1 MSETISHR
9 DAYEELSCY
18 TLAHGHPSFIHQ
30 HVVDAF
36 AAQEADENTK
46 PIALTFALAGL
57 YLHVE
62 RGLSGRQVQ
71 LAHMKM
77 AQRKRQWPAFSLP
90 RERGTITAAAVIKA
104 SPGTK
109 RDQAID
115 GWCAS
120 VWEAFRG
127 NREVLVRLLA
137 EPPVIRA
144 ADDALPR
151 NLWSVVFGG
160 ASSLAREDQIKATI
174 G

>member
-1 MSETISHR
+1 MSQAISNR
-9 DAYEELSCY
+9 DAYYELSCY

-62 RGLSGRQVQ
+62 KRQTGRQVQ

-90 RERGTITAAAVIKA
+90 RERGTITAVDVLRAA
-104 SPGTK
+104 PGEE
-109 RDQAID
+109 RDRAID
-115 GWCAS
+115 SWCA
-120 VWEAFRG
+120 AFWDAFSG
-127 NREVLVRLLA
+127 NRDVVVGLLA
-137 EPPVIRA
+137 EYG
-144 ADDALPR
+144 L
-151 NLWSVVFGG
+151 
-160 ASSLAREDQIKATI
+160 
-174 G
+174 

>member
-1 MSETISHR
+1 MSETTSNR
-9 DAYEELSCY
+9 DAYHELSCY

-62 RGLSGRQVQ
+62 KGLSGRQVQ

-90 RERGTITAAAVIKA
+90 RNRGTITAADVLKTTAGVE
-104 SPGTK
+104 

-115 GWCAS
+115 AWCAS
-120 VWEAFRG
+120 VWDAFGG
-127 NREVLVRLLA
+127 NRDAVVRLLA
-137 EPPVIRA
+137 EYG
-144 ADDALPR
+144 L
-151 NLWSVVFGG
+151 
-160 ASSLAREDQIKATI
+160 
-174 G
+174 